1 MVIIKHSCPIMVAH
15 TTITT
20 KYITVIEVSCMH
32 LLLCAI
38 CQNQRGVWLVFF
50 EQISISD
57 LISL

>member
-1 MVIIKHSCPIMVAH
+1 MVAH

-20 KYITVIEVSCMH
+20 IYIIAIEVSCMH

-38 CQNQRGVWLVFF
+38 YQNQKGVWLVFF